1 MQKGRMLALVT
12 AASIS
17 MSAFSVQAWS
27 AGREDTAGEL
37 PVVLRNG
44 SFYIN
49 HETVSALQVSAP
61 DAAGRNLY
69 VVQFT
74 GPVQEAYKAALIR
87 MGAELGD
94 YLPENAFLVRMDAAV
109 RAKVKEQGYVK
120 GVAPYSPAYK
130 VDQSL
135 SGLGDQERSTVRI
148 TTFGTGTKGPVSSL
162 SALGVQPDGIGAGVV
177 TATLNGQGVR
187 QLAQSADV
195 VYVEPV
201 MESEM
206 LNDKAAGVMGV
217 TEAWKTGL
225 DGKGQVV
232 AVTDTGLDT
241 GKNDAS
247 MHPDFQGQIK
257 QIFALGKP
265 GDASDTLAHGT
276 HVAGSVLGTGKA
288 SSGLYKGMAP
298 GAQLVMQ
305 SVEDAKGGLGGIPE
319 DLGVIF
325 KQAYEAGA
333 RIHTNSW
340 GVPAAS
346 GGTVYNAQSQA
357 VDRFIWEHPDYTI
370 LFAAGNDGDHDQ
382 DGKTNYNTVSTPGTS
397 KNAITVG
404 ASQNNRPD
412 KKQGTNISGMASFSS
427 RGPTADG
434 RVKPDVVAPGTWIVS
449 ARSSKADDSHFW
461 APHESNSQYG
471 YMGGTSMAT
480 PLTAGATAL
489 VRQHF
494 VEKLGVTPRAALLKA
509 TLINGAVAMD
519 ANLTWKDNGWG
530 RVEIDNSL
538 NGRPFKFVNEE
549 KALKTGEAQ
558 SYSYTVK
565 AGEALKVT
573 LAWSDYPAN
582 PSAQKTLV
590 NDLDLVVK
598 GPDGKEILGNAMLG
612 AGADRLN
619 NVENVVIAAPAAGT
633 YTVTVKGYNVPQG
646 PQRFA
651 LVTSGQV
658 DGGAGQPTP
667 PPQDPGPTPPADKQA
682 PTVSISSPTDGATVS
697 GDVTVTATATDNVG
711 LVKVVLYVD
720 GKAAATATTAL
731 YSFAWS
737 SSSVADGTHTLV
749 ANAYDAAGNVGKS
762 AAVQVNVRN
771 AGETILQDLQFTGKA
786 NRYGTVG
793 RHYIDVKAGG
803 TAIAYLGAA
812 NGEADLTMTAY
823 DGSGRQ
829 VATGNASKGLRFT
842 AGSAGTYSLEVSNSS
857 GYADYS
863 LWVTYP
869 PMDGTAVARK
879 VGLLSAD
886 GTRYQTHSISLA
898 KAGSVSAILSS
909 GDRRADLDVYL
920 VDEQGRIV
928 AQGTSPNLNPE
939 TLSAEVAAGT
949 YTIYV
954 VADSGKADYQ
964 LMIVHPK

>member
-1 MQKGRMLALVT
+1 
-12 AASIS
+12 
-17 MSAFSVQAWS
+17 
-27 AGREDTAGEL
+27 
-37 PVVLRNG
+37 
-44 SFYIN
+44 
-49 HETVSALQVSAP
+49 
-61 DAAGRNLY
+61 
-69 VVQFT
+69 
-74 GPVQEAYKAALIR
+74 
-87 MGAELGD
+87 
-94 YLPENAFLVRMDAAV
+94 
-109 RAKVKEQGYVK
+109 
-120 GVAPYSPAYK
+120 
-130 VDQSL
+130 
-135 SGLGDQERSTVRI
+135 
-148 TTFGTGTKGPVSSL
+148 
-162 SALGVQPDGIGAGVV
+162 
-177 TATLNGQGVR
+177 
-187 QLAQSADV
+187 
-195 VYVEPV
+195 
-201 MESEM
+201 
-206 LNDKAAGVMGV
+206 
-217 TEAWKTGL
+217 
-225 DGKGQVV
+225 
-232 AVTDTGLDT
+232 
-241 GKNDAS
+241 
-247 MHPDFQGQIK
+247 
-257 QIFALGKP
+257 
-265 GDASDTLAHGT
+265 
-276 HVAGSVLGTGKA
+276 
-288 SSGLYKGMAP
+288 
-298 GAQLVMQ
+298 
-305 SVEDAKGGLGGIPE
+305 
-319 DLGVIF
+319 
-325 KQAYEAGA
+325 
-333 RIHTNSW
+333 
-340 GVPAAS
+340 
-346 GGTVYNAQSQA
+346 
-357 VDRFIWEHPDYTI
+357 
-370 LFAAGNDGDHDQ
+370 
-382 DGKTNYNTVSTPGTS
+382 
-397 KNAITVG
+397 
-404 ASQNNRPD
+404 
-412 KKQGTNISGMASFSS
+412 
-427 RGPTADG
+427 
-434 RVKPDVVAPGTWIVS
+434 
-449 ARSSKADDSHFW
+449 
-461 APHESNSQYG
+461 
-471 YMGGTSMAT
+471 MAT

-565 AGEALKVT
+565 AGEPLKVT

-658 DGGAGQPTP
+658 DGRAGQPTP
-667 PPQDPGPTPPADKQA
+667 PPQNPGPTPPADKQA

-720 GKAAATATTAL
+720 GKAAATATTAP

-920 VDEQGRIV
+920 VDEQGRLV